1 MPFLSLCFNM
11 RISRLFLSMLL
22 IGVLGFS
29 CVSNKRLIYMQELGK
44 EDPLYEELQ
53 TVPYKSENYF
63 LQYND
68 VVEINIRTT
77 SPELNALFEVGGEQG
92 MNMAAQGLISGGD
105 IFFMTGY
112 MLDEEGNVELPLLG
126 DINLKGLTTQQA
138 KSAIEEMLTEYVN
151 REDLFV
157 RVRLGGIRFSALG
170 EFTRNGNF
178 TILQNQITIFQAI
191 AHAGDMTTIAKRN
204 RVVIVRQYPE
214 GTKTFRVNL
223 NDRRLLSSEFFF
235 IRPNDMLYAEPMKIR
250 ELGSGVNFVQTFQ
263 LAVTTLSAVL
273 LVLNAIN

>member
-1 MPFLSLCFNM
+1 
-11 RISRLFLSMLL
+11 
-22 IGVLGFS
+22 
-29 CVSNKRLIYMQELGK
+29 MQELG
-44 EDPLYEELQ
+44 EDDPLYEELQ

-68 VVEINIRTT
+68 VVDINIRTT
-77 SPELNALFEVGGEQG
+77 SAQLNELFEVNPQQGVMMGGQG
-92 MNMAAQGLISGGD
+92 PMNGGD
-105 IFFMTGY
+105 VFFMTGY
-112 MLDEEGNVELPLLG
+112 AIDEEGNVELPLLG
-126 DINLKGLTTQQA
+126 EINLKGLTVQEA
-138 KSAIEEMLTEYVN
+138 KRIVEEKLTEFVN

-170 EFTRNGNF
+170 EFSRNGNF

-191 AHAGDMTTIAKRN
+191 AHAGDMTTIAKRDQ
-204 RVVIVRQYPE
+204 VVLVRQYPE

-223 NDRRLLSSEFFF
+223 NDKRLLSSEFFF

-250 ELGSGVNFVQTFQ
+250 EFGTGINFVQTFQ
-263 LAVTTLSAVL
+263 LAITTLSAVL

>member
-1 MPFLSLCFNM
+1 MPAIRFFLSLG
-11 RISRLFLSMLL
+11 L
-22 IGVLGFS
+22 IIVLGVS
-29 CVSNKRLIYMQELGK
+29 CVSNKRLIYMQELGE

-53 TVPYKSENYF
+53 SVPYKSENYF

-77 SPELNALFEVGGEQG
+77 SPELNELFEVGGRQQA
-92 MNMAAQGLISGGD
+92 MNMGQGAMNGGD

-112 MLDEEGNVELPLLG
+112 TLDDAGNVELPLLG
-126 DINLKGLTTQQA
+126 EINLKGLTTQEA
-138 KSAIEEMLTEYVN
+138 KTAIEDKLTEYVN

-204 RVVIVRQYPE
+204 RVVLVRQYPE
-214 GTKTFRVNL
+214 GTKTYRVNL

-250 ELGSGVNFVQTFQ
+250 EFGTGVTFVQTFQ

>member
-1 MPFLSLCFNM
+1 MPDF
-11 RISRLFLSMLL
+11 RLFLSLGLAL
-22 IGVLGFS
+22 ILAVS
-29 CVSNKRLIYMQELGK
+29 CVSNKRLIYMQELGE

-77 SPELNALFEVGGEQG
+77 SPELNAIFEVGAQQG
-92 MNMAAQGLISGGD
+92 GAMMGGQGAMNGGD

-112 MLDEEGNVELPLLG
+112 TLDEAGNVELPLLG
-126 DINLKGLTTQQA
+126 EINIKGLTTQEA
-138 KSAIEEMLTEYVN
+138 KTAIEDKLTEYVN

-170 EFTRNGNF
+170 EFARNGNF

-204 RVVIVRQYPE
+204 RVVLVRQYPE

-223 NDRRLLSSEFFF
+223 NDNRLLSSEFFF

>member
-1 MPFLSLCFNM
+1 
-11 RISRLFLSMLL
+11 
-22 IGVLGFS
+22 
-29 CVSNKRLIYMQELGK
+29 MQELGE
-44 EDPLYEELQ
+44 EDLLFEELQ

-77 SPELNALFEVGGEQG
+77 SPELNELFEVGNQQR
-92 MNMAAQGLISGGD
+92 MNMGQGLMNGGD

-112 MLDEEGNVELPLLG
+112 TLDEEGNVELPLLG

-138 KSAIEEMLTEYVN
+138 KTAIEDRLTEYVN

-204 RVVIVRQYPE
+204 KVIVVRQYPE
-214 GTKTFRVNL
+214 GTKTFRLNL

-235 IRPNDMLYAEPMKIR
+235 ILPNDMIYAEPMKIR
-250 ELGSGVNFVQTFQ
+250 EFGTGVTFVQTFQ